1 MSELLEEVRLWNT
14 PAVGAFLLYRFTQ
27 GYILEQ
33 QTGAAPLAIN
43 HFIALAI
50 LTSERLRAPISDM
63 RANLQSYVRS
73 FEDSKSSD
81 VILDLQERVKNK
93 LQPAWSAIDLA
104 VAQGLLFWDTDL
116 GTLYASRAEIIPSRG
131 NAPKTALKRDGEKAE
146 ILGKWFAQHDLHTV
160 CAYLKIV
167 L

>member
-1 MSELLEEVRLWNT
+1 MNELLEEVRLWNT

-27 GYILEQ
+27 GYIQEHPS
-33 QTGAAPLAIN
+33 GAPPMAMN
-43 HFIALAI
+43 HFIAIAI

-63 RANLQSYVRS
+63 RANLQSFVRS
-73 FEDSKSSD
+73 FEDTKSSD
-81 VILDLQERVKNK
+81 VLLDLQERVRNK
-93 LQPAWSAIDLA
+93 LHPAWSAIDLA
-104 VAQGLLFWDTDL
+104 VAKGLLFWDTNQ
-116 GTLYASRAEIIPSRG
+116 GCLYARTEEIVPSRG

-146 ILGKWFAQHDLHTV
+146 ILGKWFAQHDLHTI